1 MMEGQGQ
8 GRLAGNILRRTAHA
22 DSRMDERNIDIT
34 ELIRVADTGET
45 IETYPARESSLPC
58 ELVLGWIDGRPIHVL
73 LGYNSDEREYRVITL
88 YEPDLANW
96 RPGFRRRRR

>member
-1 MMEGQGQ
+1 MEGREQ

-22 DSRMDERNIDIT
+22 DSRMDERNINLT
-34 ELIRVADTGET
+34 ELIRVADRGET

-96 RPGFRRRRR
+96 YLGFRRRRR